1 MRQCLILCLLSL
13 LSFGCVHADQFQ
25 LLNYP
30 FQTERDMIG
39 YNYRCEKLL
48 AGLSHENPDPDLQG
62 YLLAATAFT
71 STDGEYSI
79 VSFSKSPDPALE
91 RLRKEFGLSPPPGG
105 AIVRL
110 YRTRDEMPGPIAYMF
125 RDEVV
130 NGVTWAHR
138 FIAVIKDDHSDEQI
152 RNAVSHELVHAF
164 MSSKMGEGFDKLPKW
179 FKEGTAL
186 YIPGGKTLY
195 VSENS
200 RGQSSVSWTPQEYN
214 EYRTIFRYLRARL
227 GEQGVI
233 AFVDAVMEKQSVD
246 GPLRSIG
253 IRDEGALKA
262 EALHWDAMRQVKWS
276 GLMVGVVAIL
286 LGIIIRAHRRAV
298 LLYDLRLAVMYDN
311 LEAAEDA
318 IGRGASVNAPDRLG
332 RTPLDMAA
340 GNEAMIELLRQHGG
354 RHGGTRPKSRLRGI

>member
-1 MRQCLILCLLSL
+1 MRQCLILCLLSI

-62 YLLAATAFT
+62 YLLTAAAFT

-79 VSFSKSPDPALE
+79 VSFSKSPDPALK

-110 YRTRDEMPGPIAYMF
+110 YRTRDEMPGPIADMF
-125 RDEVV
+125 RDPVV
-130 NGVTWAHR
+130 NGITWAHR
-138 FIAVIKDDHSDEQI
+138 FIAVIKVDHSDEQV

-164 MSSKMGEGFDKLPKW
+164 MSSKIGEGFDKLPEW

-186 YIPGGKTLY
+186 YIAGGKTLY

-214 EYRTIFRYLRARL
+214 EY
-227 GEQGVI
+227 
-233 AFVDAVMEKQSVD
+233 
-246 GPLRSIG
+246 
-253 IRDEGALKA
+253 
-262 EALHWDAMRQVKWS
+262 
-276 GLMVGVVAIL
+276 
-286 LGIIIRAHRRAV
+286 
-298 LLYDLRLAVMYDN
+298 
-311 LEAAEDA
+311 
-318 IGRGASVNAPDRLG
+318 
-332 RTPLDMAA
+332 
-340 GNEAMIELLRQHGG
+340 
-354 RHGGTRPKSRLRGI
+354 